1 MEKEFISDDHI
12 VIQSLQHMLIS
23 YEKRLKKY
31 QKTDRQDLVDITL
44 RYIAKLRRLIIQKTE
59 QTFVKKI
66 ILKQFNHTNNGKKRI
81 NKTNGFH
88 C

>member
-23 YEKRLKKY
+23 YEKRLNKY
-31 QKTDRQDLVDITL
+31 QQTDRQDLVDITH

-59 QTFVKKI
+59 QTFVKKNNINI
-66 ILKQFNHTNNGKKRI
+66 IESYK
-81 NKTNGFH
+81 
-88 C
+88 

>member
-59 QTFVKKI
+59 QTFVKK
-66 ILKQFNHTNNGKKRI
+66 NNI
-81 NKTNGFH
+81 KTIQSYK
-88 C
+88 